1 MISHNA
7 NKNAGDSCPCQK
19 FESKYMTLP
28 NCLLFFRTSKMS
40 WQARWH
46 CKVRLK
52 SIQSCLSLGKIRFTI
67 ILKYKWRKLSIFVLC
82 YQKNPPIFY
91 PLALVFNLQNSVHTH
106 QKCEL
111 WWRARWS
118 NWEDLKVSQH
128 FIRIMM
134 AAIFIW
140 KRRDL
145 LHVGKKKKKSLKLFS
160 VVGSI

>member
-52 SIQSCLSLGKIRFTI
+52 SIQSCLSLGKIRFTK
-67 ILKYKWRKLSIFVLC
+67 ILKYRWRKLSISVLC
-82 YQKNPPIFY
+82 YKK
-91 PLALVFNLQNSVHTH
+91 NLQYFIHLHYSSICKTQCTLTRNVNWDD
-106 QKCEL
+106 EL
-111 WWRARWS
+111 DGVTGRPQSESTFHPDHDGRHFPLKKEGFTS
-118 NWEDLKVSQH
+118 CWEEEKNL
-128 FIRIMM
+128 
-134 AAIFIW
+134 
-140 KRRDL
+140 
-145 LHVGKKKKKSLKLFS
+145 
-160 VVGSI
+160 

>member
-52 SIQSCLSLGKIRFTI
+52 SIQSCLSLGKIRFAK
-67 ILKYKWRKLSIFVLC
+67 ILKFKWRKLSITIHIC
-82 YQKNPPIFY
+82 
-91 PLALVFNLQNSVHTH
+91 ALLPKKTLQYFIHLHYSSICKTQCTLTRNVNWDD
-106 QKCEL
+106 EL
-111 WWRARWS
+111 DGVTGKTSKWVNISSGSWWP
-118 NWEDLKVSQH
+118 
-128 FIRIMM
+128 
-134 AAIFIW
+134 
-140 KRRDL
+140 
-145 LHVGKKKKKSLKLFS
+145 LFS
-160 VVGSI
+160 SEKGGIYFMLGRRKKNL